1 MNDQNKVLIVDNEP
15 FIVEELTEFFEANG
29 ISSIGCFSSGEAV
42 DLFHGDEHITVVLSD
57 YRMPEVNGIE
67 LITSLRQSAPRN
79 RVFESILFT
88 GDAEKDDVVAALR
101 AGISDYYQK
110 PLDMDALLAGVRQ
123 LQVTVQE
130 RAAAQKMGGINE
142 RLKEMTL
149 SLRELQQDV
158 SILSNAE
165 AESAAEPLPVTELPG
180 YSKLSPR
187 QVEVAELLGKGL
199 TNYQISC
206 ELGISEN
213 TVKLYVSQ
221 VLRATNMHN
230 RTLLALA
237 LGGRSR

>member
-1 MNDQNKVLIVDNEP
+1 MNELNKILIVDNEP
-15 FIVEELTEFFEANG
+15 YIVEELTEFLEAAG
-29 ISSIGCFSSGEAV
+29 MSCVGCAHSTEAIE
-42 DLFHGDEHITVVLSD
+42 LFWRDEKINLVLSD
-57 YRMPEVNGIE
+57 YRMPDINGID
-67 LITSLRQSAPRN
+67 LIKALNQRSS
-79 RVFESILFT
+79 RVFGSILFT
-88 GDAEKDDVVAALR
+88 GDADKDDVVAAMR

-110 PLDMDALLAGVRQ
+110 PLDLDALLVGVRQ
-123 LQVTVQE
+123 LQTNVQ
-130 RAAAQKMGGINE
+130 RRFAAQKVEGISE
-142 RLKEMTL
+142 RLKEMTH

-158 SILSNAE
+158 NGLNSNDPVE
-165 AESAAEPLPVTELPG
+165 PVAAPEPLPVTQLPG

-187 QVEVAELLGKGL
+187 QIEVAELLGKGL

-237 LGGRSR
+237 LGGRK